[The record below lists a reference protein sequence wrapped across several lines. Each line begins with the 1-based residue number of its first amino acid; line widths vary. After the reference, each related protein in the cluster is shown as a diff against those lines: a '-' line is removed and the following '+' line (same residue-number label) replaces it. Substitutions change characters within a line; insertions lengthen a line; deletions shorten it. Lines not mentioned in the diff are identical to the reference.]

1 MYWMEDQS
9 ICFLA
14 YQLDQAWWVEGGKRK
29 RKYVTVIAWIIF
41 CCHMEFNWFFFFL
54 NIRSPFQCYLFYNR
68 KFPFLHPSTS
78 RRVLFSPS
86 WKVPVV
92 LRETFLPFLSLLDAV
107 NRALFLWGW
116 DPPVGRCTG
125 SSWVLPSSPEGQVC
139 HSWVLQKLWE
149 ERDWQPHQSYWVW
162 PDSTQ
167 HPVHPSTVPLI

>member
-1 MYWMEDQS
+1 MS
-9 ICFLA
+9 R
-14 YQLDQAWWVEGGKRK
+14 GGKK
-29 RKYVTVIAWIIF
+29 EKKICDCDSMNYFLLPYGVQLV
-41 CCHMEFNWFFFFL
+41 FFKK

-68 KFPFLHPSTS
+68 MFPFLHPSTS